1 MSRARILL
9 KLRLERKSLEKG
21 INLKWGELL
30 IVGDGRFTLTEAES
44 RDIKASK
51 RKAKMIFKN
60 QSNELKNLNSSES
73 SLLPKDYD
81 VYMIEDSET
90 P

>member
-1 MSRARILL
+1 
-9 KLRLERKSLEKG
+9 
-21 INLKWGELL
+21 
-30 IVGDGRFTLTEAES
+30 LTEAES
-44 RDIKASK
+44 RDITASK
-51 RKAKMIFKN
+51 RKARMLFEN
-60 QSNELKNLNSSES
+60 QSNELKNLKSREP